1 MTNITATIDTA
12 NKNEVIIPAEPTAPV
27 AEGTGFHITRRA
39 YVIFEN
45 SKWLVVVDDVELST
59 YNDFNE
65 AVHTAT
71 AFTGSSREW

>member
-1 MTNITATIDTA
+1 MTNTTVTTT
-12 NKNEVIIPAEPTAPV
+12 NNEVIIPAEPTAPV

-71 AFTGSSREW
+71 AFTGSRREW